1 MTFEDAGKLMAQI
14 KVNYPYYYRE
24 MDKGMQMVAVKLF
37 KTLLDDLPYADC
49 EMALL
54 QYMSEPHQ
62 FPPTAGQIRDL
73 AIKIRCPWGSSQ
85 IKNMLPVVQKY
96 NNTITAGHEKQIGT
110 IGVTGDTGGVYDDKG

>member
-1 MTFEDAGKLMAQI
+1 MTFEEAGKLMAQI
-14 KVNYPYYYRE
+14 KVNYPYYYQK
-24 MDKGMQMVAVKLF
+24 MDKEMQMVAVKLF
-37 KTLLDDLPYADC
+37 KTLLDDLLYADC

-85 IKNMLPVVQKY
+85 IKNMLPIVQKY
-96 NNTITAGHEKQIGT
+96 NNAITADQS
-110 IGVTGDTGGVYDDKG
+110 VQTGLIGGVSNDEG